1 MAPSIA
7 FFQDPAVR
15 CRFYAFVASIL
26 MLQAAAC
33 GGDMCGLSGIL
44 PAMLLLPLS
53 LLSFLA
59 AFVSTAL
66 ANAIRLLAL
75 VATPI
80 GSERLEN
87 VLSRAAG
94 HAEFRL
100 TPNRVTVACRN

>member
-1 MAPSIA
+1 MRTLR
-7 FFQDPAVR
+7 DPTG
-15 CRFYAFVASIL
+15 
-26 MLQAAAC
+26 Q
-33 GGDMCGLSGIL
+33 
-44 PAMLLLPLS
+44 LLLPLS

-100 TPNRVTVACRN
+100 TPNEFRLPVVKWVNDILKVAPVLASI